1 MTSDP
6 NPGPGEFR
14 CGDCITIRHHME
26 LVTLAVDSILD
37 ALTTYASGCSATDAR
52 TIMKLVVR
60 QTTCRPGQLPAGD
73 AAA

>member
-26 LVTLAVDSILD
+26 IVTLAVDSILD
-37 ALTTYASGCSATDAR
+37 HIIGYANGCNEDNRRAISEAIAW
-52 TIMKLVVR
+52 VR
-60 QTTCRPGQLPAGD
+60 RP
-73 AAA
+73 

>member
-6 NPGPGEFR
+6 NPAPGEFR

-37 ALTTYASGCSATDAR
+37 ALTTYASGCGETDAR
-52 TIMKLVVR
+52 AISEAVAWVR
-60 QTTCRPGQLPAGD
+60 RP
-73 AAA
+73 